1 MELEVKKNKGVFLS
15 LEKRLKEPR
24 FQMAEGKGNIALDAF
39 VAC

>member
-1 MELEVKKNKGVFLS
+1 MELEVKKAFLS

-24 FQMAEGKGNIALDAF
+24 FHMAEGEGNIALDAF